1 MLHLNSTC
9 TQRFPETNHTRDRLQ
24 TIPGEPPYERR
35 IGTRRPEGT
44 PTEIE
49 ERSTTG

>member
-1 MLHLNSTC
+1 MLHPNSTC
-9 TQRFPETNHTRDRLQ
+9 TARFPENRPDRDRLP
-24 TIPGEPPYERR
+24 TIPGDLQYERR
-35 IGTRRPEGT
+35 VDARRPEGT